1 MCIQP
6 YKYGSNIGIDSFDKE
21 STNIKKIKVST
32 TYSEIIKH
40 KKRWNEIRPIQRKI
54 HGHPFSPNPLTRSR
68 WNDAIV
74 KIDTWWEVSEFCC
87 ANCCLWA

>member
-40 KKRWNEIRPIQRKI
+40 KKR
-54 HGHPFSPNPLTRSR
+54 
-68 WNDAIV
+68 
-74 KIDTWWEVSEFCC
+74 
-87 ANCCLWA
+87 